1 MEQGWIKLHR
11 QMKDW
16 QHYQEPSVLLVF
28 IDLLLSANSKPGWK
42 RGQRIGRGQLVTST
56 AQIMESTGL
65 GSDHTVREALRKLEL
80 SGEIRRERFG
90 NGTKITIIQYH
101 KYQAYANTAE
111 LGAEPA
117 AQSHAELGAEPAA
130 DKQEYKNG
138 RRKEGVS
145 EFPDGNPVSGCSAP
159 PTPKDNIKYDA
170 LVEYFNEKTKGV
182 FGKVLLPL
190 GEKRKAMVRARIR
203 ERGKQAFADMIEKA
217 MASDFLKGQ
226 NGSGFTATFDWL
238 IRPSNFEKVL
248 SGNYDN
254 HEGAAA
260 NGITTYKGDSTI
272 GTEFTRKM

>member
-1 MEQGWIKLHR
+1 MEQQGWIKLHR

-16 QHYQEPSVLLVF
+16 QHYQEPTVMLVF

-42 RGQRIGRGQLVTST
+42 RGHRIGRGQLVTST
-56 AQIMESTGL
+56 AQIMESTGI
-65 GSDHTVREALRKLEL
+65 GSDNTVREALRKLEA
-80 SGEIRRERFG
+80 SGEIVRERFG
-90 NGTKITIIQYH
+90 NGTKITINQYS

-111 LGAEPA
+111 PAAEPVAQSSAEPA
-117 AQSHAELGAEPAA
+117 AEPVAN
-130 DKQEYKNG
+130 KQESKNG

-145 EFPDGNPVSGCSAP
+145 EFPNGNPVSGCSAP
-159 PTPKDNIKYDA
+159 PTQKDNIKYDA

-182 FGKVLLPL
+182 FGRVLLPL

-226 NGSGFTATFDWL
+226 NNTGFTATFDWL

-254 HEGAAA
+254 REGSTA
-260 NGITTYKGDSTI
+260 NGTSYKGDATI
-272 GTEFTRKM
+272 GTEFTRKI